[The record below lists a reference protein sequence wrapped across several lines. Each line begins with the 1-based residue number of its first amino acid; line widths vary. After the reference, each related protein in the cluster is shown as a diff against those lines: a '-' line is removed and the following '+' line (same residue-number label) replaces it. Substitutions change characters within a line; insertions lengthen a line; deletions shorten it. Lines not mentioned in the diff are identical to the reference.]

1 MAGFKKEITSLLGK
15 MEARKEYGVKISG
28 GKRKAFSSSRVEREI
43 SKLECSVN
51 YSSSPFLV
59 KGKRRSNGV

>member
-15 MEARKEYGVKISG
+15 MEARKECGVKISG
-28 GKRKAFSSSRVEREI
+28 GKRKAFSSSRVQREI